1 MKKMFGWSMAAALTA
16 TTLVGCSGSADPAK
30 EQTATKEGEK
40 VTIKYWSTMNPEE
53 TKTLEGII
61 ADFEAKNQ
69 NIDVEL
75 QNVPFS
81 DAQNKFKTSAQ
92 GGDAPDILRCEI
104 AWTPEFAA
112 LGFLLP
118 LDDKISAD
126 DKKDFLKAPFNYN
139 VYQGK
144 TYGVPHVTDAPALLY
159 NKRLFTEAGLK
170 APTTMDEMY
179 DAAKKLTKDGQYG
192 FFVSADSYFSQPFI
206 WAFGGDTITNDKNV
220 KIATPESIKGLEFM
234 LKFKED
240 KLSQQNFDFANQY
253 NNMMTD
259 FKEGKVA
266 MIINGPWATADILG
280 GKEFKDKPENFG
292 IAPIPKGPSGKQG
305 SPVGG
310 HNYVI
315 YKGSK
320 HPNESYK
327 FIEYLNS
334 TENQVKFAKA
344 NKLLPT
350 RQTAY
355 DNADLKSDAVLQGF
369 KAQMDVATNR
379 PVIPEGGQMFADFT
393 PNVEAAVK
401 GTKKPEQALKDVEAA
416 WNKLLK
422 K

>member
-1 MKKMFGWSMAAALTA
+1 MTKKKVFGFTMVAALTA
-16 TTLVGCSGSADPAK
+16 TTLVGCSGAAEPQADQGA
-30 EQTATKEGEK
+30 AKEGEK
-40 VTIKYWSTMNPEE
+40 VKIKYWSTMNPEE
-53 TKTLEGII
+53 TQTLEGIV
-61 ADFEAKNQ
+61 AEFEQKNP
-69 NIDVEL
+69 NIDVDV

-92 GGDAPDILRCEI
+92 GGDAPDVLRCEI

-118 LDDKISAD
+118 IDDKLSAE

-159 NKRLFTEAGLK
+159 NKRLFKEAGVEVPK
-170 APTTMDEMY
+170 TMDEMY
-179 DAAKKLTKDGQYG
+179 AAAKKLTKEGQYG

-206 WAFGGDTITNDKNV
+206 WAFGGNTITDNKDV
-220 KIATPESIKGLEFM
+220 KIASADSIKGLEFM
-234 LKFKED
+234 LKFKND

-259 FKEGKVA
+259 FKEGKAA
-266 MIINGPWATADILG
+266 MIINGPWATADILS
-280 GKEFKDKPENFG
+280 GKEFKDAANFG
-292 IAPIPKGPSGKQG
+292 IAPVPAGPKGQG

-315 YKGSK
+315 SK
-320 HPNESYK
+320 ASKNPNEAYK
-327 FIEYLNS
+327 FIEFLNS

-350 RQTAY
+350 RQSAY
-355 DNADLKSDAVLQGF
+355 DNADLKADAVLQGF

-401 GTKKPEQALKDVEAA
+401 GTKTAEQALKDVEAA